1 MYTIK
6 NINILHDVVF
16 LLSLTVVVSSDT
28 VDENGGVY
36 NTYDESGWVDPY
48 DLTTSRPAKKQERVT
63 SDSDE
68 LVKKLADFQDEA
80 STCRESLQQVKN
92 ELLNCK
98 FEERSPVV
106 NDLTYFKHL
115 VNTFVKL
122 AEVQGDQGDVY
133 AAYFS
138 LSEENRNL
146 ALSLLGKTDLS
157 EAKKILDILQDA
169 FQPSSTSP
177 WKQASEI
184 ITPRVIIGA
193 VGINLLMFL
202 LLFVTRQVQLTQ
214 SWKRTVMITFLLC
227 FMCSIPWEW
236 HRMYKVE
243 LAKKTSE
250 AMKDVPEDC
259 FPNNLTPW
267 KSVTLWFKDTFTT
280 SDDACAKYHQNILVD
295 PVWEVSP
302 LQATAVCASRFIFE
316 PMKQFSSA
324 LGVSFR
330 LLMKEVPVQW
340 QPVLFVVI
348 VLIVVFVVM
357 AMTGFEISSPLLRVG
372 FRQNVRGNEGERILQ
387 LEGQVRKLNEERL
400 ALQQNMLEQNQLR
413 IGQIE
418 YDRGVQNV
426 RQRPYNNEA
435 SPPRDRV
442 GGGTR
447 KRKSVKNTPISSTNE
462 SVDESSEMIECL
474 ESLNLNETAEGVAA
488 PITVNDVA
496 APINEDVDFPGC
508 SNVSSILRSMERSN
522 VSSISPSMQGSNVSS
537 ISPSMERLSSVPCE
551 HDENPDQNSG
561 SDREYADGAS
571 SAPRQESTDIMGTK
585 LVSEDIGIS
594 DSDYEFVSKE
604 S

>member
-1 MYTIK
+1 M
-6 NINILHDVVF
+6 F
-16 LLSLTVVVSSDT
+16 
-28 VDENGGVY
+28 
-36 NTYDESGWVDPY
+36 
-48 DLTTSRPAKKQERVT
+48 
-63 SDSDE
+63 
-68 LVKKLADFQDEA
+68 
-80 STCRESLQQVKN
+80 
-92 ELLNCK
+92 
-98 FEERSPVV
+98 RS
-106 NDLTYFKHL
+106 
-115 VNTFVKL
+115 
-122 AEVQGDQGDVY
+122 
-133 AAYFS
+133 
-138 LSEENRNL
+138 
-146 ALSLLGKTDLS
+146 
-157 EAKKILDILQDA
+157 
-169 FQPSSTSP
+169 
-177 WKQASEI
+177 
-184 ITPRVIIGA
+184 
-193 VGINLLMFL
+193 
-202 LLFVTRQVQLTQ
+202 
-214 SWKRTVMITFLLC
+214 
-227 FMCSIPWEW
+227 
-236 HRMYKVE
+236 
-243 LAKKTSE
+243 
-250 AMKDVPEDC
+250 
-259 FPNNLTPW
+259 
-267 KSVTLWFKDTFTT
+267 
-280 SDDACAKYHQNILVD
+280 
-295 PVWEVSP
+295 
-302 LQATAVCASRFIFE
+302 QATAVCASRFVFE
-316 PMKQFSSA
+316 PMKQFGSA

-387 LEGQVRKLNEERL
+387 LEGKVRELNEERL

-426 RQRPYNNEA
+426 RQRPHNNET

-474 ESLNLNETAEGVAA
+474 ESLNLNETAECVAA

-496 APINEDVDFPGC
+496 APINEHVEFPGC
-508 SNVSSILRSMERSN
+508 SNVSSILPSMER
-522 VSSISPSMQGSNVSS
+522 SNVSS

-551 HDENPDQNSG
+551 HDENPDQNSR

-585 LVSEDIGIS
+585 LVSEIS